1 MISLKNISKNYG
13 NSLILKDISIN
24 FRNEEFVAILGKSGS
39 GKSTLL
45 NIIGGLDTVT
55 SGDVLIDG
63 VSVNKYKDKDFDK
76 YRKNRV
82 GFVFQNYN
90 LINHLSIFD
99 NVAIANDN
107 KKAVL
112 EALEKVDLL
121 KYRNKKPQELSGG
134 ERQRVAIA
142 RAIVKNTDILLLDE
156 PTGALDS
163 KSGIEIMNLIKS
175 ISKNKLVIMVTHD
188 RELANKYSNRIINIE
203 DGKIIS
209 DSNKCYDNKYIKK
222 KYKKE
227 RMSIKNTFKII
238 LSNMKHKKK
247 RTILVSLASS
257 IGIIG
262 ISIILSLTN
271 GVRLYIENEQV
282 NTFANYPIEI
292 NKTNLDYSNVVLN
305 NTEVKCN
312 NKSICSRDDISNS
325 DEVVD
330 RLSLRENNLKEF
342 KKYIDSN
349 NKIYQYSNSIEYKY
363 DIDLQIYSNYR
374 KIDNKIGNNKDIFVE
389 LVSNKKIREK
399 KYKIIYGKM
408 ADNYNELVLVVDKDN
423 VINMSTLYNL
433 DIENIDD
440 LNNKINNSKYN
451 LKLDSK
457 RYNYKEIVGK
467 EYKLLLNSSYYIKNN
482 NNWIDKSNDK
492 EYVEKL
498 IKEGISLK
506 IVGIVKEVEGANNSY
521 LGYNKE
527 LIEYV
532 VDSNKN
538 SLVYKDFNNTNDE
551 RIKKLGIVDMND
563 PISINIYPNS
573 YNNKYNINKYI
584 DDYNKKVSEKNKISY
599 TDLIGVLLEG
609 INSIVKI
616 ISIILIALVAISLIV
631 SSIMVSIIT
640 YISVLERTKEI
651 GILRSIGYSRND
663 IKIIFKLEKMIEGLL
678 AGIIGIVLSRILI
691 VPINMI
697 IDKYVNINN
706 LAVISIKNTLILLLV
721 SIIITIVSGLSPA
734 RKASKMLV
742 VEAIK
747 NE

>member
-498 IKEGISLK
+498 I
-506 IVGIVKEVEGANNSY
+506 
-521 LGYNKE
+521 
-527 LIEYV
+527 
-532 VDSNKN
+532 
-538 SLVYKDFNNTNDE
+538 
-551 RIKKLGIVDMND
+551 
-563 PISINIYPNS
+563 
-573 YNNKYNINKYI
+573 
-584 DDYNKKVSEKNKISY
+584 
-599 TDLIGVLLEG
+599 
-609 INSIVKI
+609 
-616 ISIILIALVAISLIV
+616 
-631 SSIMVSIIT
+631 
-640 YISVLERTKEI
+640 
-651 GILRSIGYSRND
+651 
-663 IKIIFKLEKMIEGLL
+663 
-678 AGIIGIVLSRILI
+678 
-691 VPINMI
+691 
-697 IDKYVNINN
+697 
-706 LAVISIKNTLILLLV
+706 
-721 SIIITIVSGLSPA
+721 
-734 RKASKMLV
+734 
-742 VEAIK
+742 
-747 NE
+747 

>member
-142 RAIVKNTDILLLDE
+142 RAIVKNTDMLLLDE

-188 RELANKYSNRIINIE
+188 RELAKKYSNRIINIE

-209 DSNKCYDNKYIKK
+209 DSNKCYDKKYMKR

-238 LSNMKHKKK
+238 LSNMNHKKK

-292 NKTNLDYSNVVLN
+292 NKTNLDIL
-305 NTEVKCN
+305 
-312 NKSICSRDDISNS
+312 
-325 DEVVD
+325 
-330 RLSLRENNLKEF
+330 
-342 KKYIDSN
+342 
-349 NKIYQYSNSIEYKY
+349 
-363 DIDLQIYSNYR
+363 
-374 KIDNKIGNNKDIFVE
+374 
-389 LVSNKKIREK
+389 
-399 KYKIIYGKM
+399 
-408 ADNYNELVLVVDKDN
+408 
-423 VINMSTLYNL
+423 
-433 DIENIDD
+433 
-440 LNNKINNSKYN
+440 
-451 LKLDSK
+451 
-457 RYNYKEIVGK
+457 
-467 EYKLLLNSSYYIKNN
+467 
-482 NNWIDKSNDK
+482 
-492 EYVEKL
+492 
-498 IKEGISLK
+498 
-506 IVGIVKEVEGANNSY
+506 
-521 LGYNKE
+521 
-527 LIEYV
+527 
-532 VDSNKN
+532 
-538 SLVYKDFNNTNDE
+538 
-551 RIKKLGIVDMND
+551 
-563 PISINIYPNS
+563 P
-573 YNNKYNINKYI
+573 
-584 DDYNKKVSEKNKISY
+584 SE
-599 TDLIGVLLEG
+599 
-609 INSIVKI
+609 
-616 ISIILIALVAISLIV
+616 
-631 SSIMVSIIT
+631 
-640 YISVLERTKEI
+640 
-651 GILRSIGYSRND
+651 
-663 IKIIFKLEKMIEGLL
+663 
-678 AGIIGIVLSRILI
+678 
-691 VPINMI
+691 
-697 IDKYVNINN
+697 
-706 LAVISIKNTLILLLV
+706 
-721 SIIITIVSGLSPA
+721 
-734 RKASKMLV
+734 
-742 VEAIK
+742 
-747 NE
+747 